1 MKATLSHAIETF
13 EPRLGSSM
21 ERAANLLKVGA
32 KISRVRLTRHHPSR
46 SKRRRARLPSFA
58 MMRVVLSAS
67 ADARALTVSPSSR
80 RATRGLVRSSV
91 ASVCAFRTNRRLSR
105 PYAPSAFRARLP
117 PVRASDSYADETD
130 DALEVFGFSEAWE
143 VEMVRFWRDW
153 NASEARHRVRDL
165 DIKWLVALGR
175 TDRAFARPEIVAEGA
190 RKLASLLPDA
200 NVPNML
206 QREPKIVDL
215 NFVRASRSIM
225 ELQEV
230 LCDVDKCT
238 DVTPVLERHPRLLMC
253 EDVRGEV
260 EAAKARLH
268 ELAPACD
275 AAKAVNEYPELSA

>member
-1 MKATLSHAIETF
+1 
-13 EPRLGSSM
+13 M

-46 SKRRRARLPSFA
+46 SKRRRARLPTFA

-80 RATRGLVRSSV
+80 RATRGSSRSLERRVRLRFSNEQ
-91 ASVCAFRTNRRLSR
+91 ASL
-105 PYAPSAFRARLP
+105 APVRAPPRFRARLP